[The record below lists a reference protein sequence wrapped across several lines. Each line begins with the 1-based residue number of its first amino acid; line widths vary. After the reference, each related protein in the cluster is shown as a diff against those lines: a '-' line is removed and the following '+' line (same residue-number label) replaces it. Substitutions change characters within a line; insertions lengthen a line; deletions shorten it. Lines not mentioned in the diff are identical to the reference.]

1 MEPELTHINEEGRAR
16 MVDVTPKDVTHR
28 IARAAGKVCMNQQTL
43 ALIKSG
49 GIKKGDVLAVAQ
61 VAGIM
66 AAKRTWETIP
76 MCHQIPLT
84 GVDVHFAYE
93 DDGISVEAICRCD
106 AKTGV
111 EMEALSACSVACLTI
126 YDMAKA
132 VQRDM
137 TITDIR
143 LLEKHGGKSGHFVRG
158 EA

>member
-1 MEPELTHINEEGRAR
+1 MEPELTHFNEEGRAR

-28 IARAAGKVCMNQQTL
+28 IARAAGKVLMNGQTL
-43 ALIKSG
+43 ELIKSG

-61 VAGIM
+61 VAGVM

-93 DDGISVEAICRCD
+93 ADGIAVEAICRCD

-111 EMEALSACSVACLTI
+111 EMEALTACSVACLTI

-137 TITDIR
+137 VIADIR
-143 LLEKHGGKSGHFVRG
+143 LLEKDGGKSGHFVRG